1 MAFCIPLFNDARV
14 SLSLS
19 LLTRLFSPLPLSS
32 FQLTFVGAI
41 VRAILSEKGKKKAK
55 R

>member
-14 SLSLS
+14 SLSL
-19 LLTRLFSPLPLSS
+19 LTRLLPPPLLFFSAYLRRCNSKS
-32 FQLTFVGAI
+32 NSI
-41 VRAILSEKGKKKAK
+41 RKGKKKAK